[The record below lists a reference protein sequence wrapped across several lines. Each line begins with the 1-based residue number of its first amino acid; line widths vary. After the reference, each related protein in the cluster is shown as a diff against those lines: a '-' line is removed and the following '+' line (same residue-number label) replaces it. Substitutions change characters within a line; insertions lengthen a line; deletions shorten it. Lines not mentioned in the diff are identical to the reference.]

1 MDSSR
6 RANELS
12 ASTDGSASAH
22 RAEGV
27 QDRSVNAYLARAH
40 RAKLEHRL
48 ALAERHVQVGESQLA
63 KQRELVAQLERSG
76 YETRSPCATLKQFEE
91 LQKLHLAD
99 LEKLRNEL
107 ALCDEAGAVDHP
119 LAPT

>member
-1 MDSSR
+1 
-6 RANELS
+6 
-12 ASTDGSASAH
+12 
-22 RAEGV
+22 V
-27 QDRSVNAYLARAH
+27 QNRSVNAMDTHLVRVH

-48 ALAERHVQVGESQLA
+48 SLAERHVQMGESQLA
-63 KQRELVAQLERSG
+63 KQREHVAQLERSG
-76 YETRSPCATLKQFEE
+76 YETKTADAMLKQFEE

-107 ALCDEAGAVDHP
+107 ALWDEAGSMDHP